1 MSLFQVENINIT
13 FGKGENKTTAIKNV
27 TLSIEQGETVAI
39 VGKSGS
45 GKSTLLNALSGIEKL
60 TSGKIL
66 YDNNDF
72 SGLSEGQRAK
82 IRLSQFGFVYQAF
95 YLISSMNVYDNICL
109 SVAANRGRADSEFV
123 DHVLKELE
131 LDTKRKKLPTQLS
144 GGEKQRVA
152 IARAI
157 VNKPR
162 VVFADEPTG
171 NLDSING
178 EKVFQLLFQFA
189 KEYEQTLIY
198 VTHDMEKAQLADRVI
213 TLKDGVIISDQK
225 KSS

>member
-1 MSLFQVENINIT
+1 MSLFQVENINIM

-60 TSGKIL
+60 TFGKIL

-95 YLISSMNVYDNICL
+95 
-109 SVAANRGRADSEFV
+109 
-123 DHVLKELE
+123 
-131 LDTKRKKLPTQLS
+131 
-144 GGEKQRVA
+144 
-152 IARAI
+152 
-157 VNKPR
+157 
-162 VVFADEPTG
+162 
-171 NLDSING
+171 
-178 EKVFQLLFQFA
+178 
-189 KEYEQTLIY
+189 
-198 VTHDMEKAQLADRVI
+198 
-213 TLKDGVIISDQK
+213 
-225 KSS
+225 